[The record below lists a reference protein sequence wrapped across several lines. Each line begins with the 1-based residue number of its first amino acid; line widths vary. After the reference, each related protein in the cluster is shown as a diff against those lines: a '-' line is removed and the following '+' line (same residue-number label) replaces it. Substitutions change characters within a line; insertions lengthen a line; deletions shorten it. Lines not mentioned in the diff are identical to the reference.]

1 MKNVFN
7 IIKLIIIIFAII
19 FTFLAFDKHQ
29 GNSFYYIAFS
39 FLTNSLLIY
48 SLNNK
53 RLFFETFFAVLIW
66 LGFWFKYTMSLMF
79 RDGNLYDSGTPLNIV
94 NIDKALIP
102 SMVAIF
108 AIFLGYIIRQKFFSF
123 KINEQ
128 EQLSFFEKLYLN
140 NKKLIMFLF
149 ILSFS
154 IVAYF
159 NFHFNIYQKGF
170 IYPHNISSIVVNFI
184 KWMLLFG
191 LTSFSCFFVY
201 TEILRFKRFSLF
213 IILIAFTEVFISY
226 SSMLSRLLI
235 LAHAAIAY
243 SYCKYLDII
252 KNKLVF
258 FLFLFSLISTMF
270 LANNYFSNDY
280 RINYTINVSSYE
292 QYKDNYIE
300 KKKKLEKLLESK
312 NYTKEELS
320 EFEVKSKPSK
330 LNTSLSLII
339 NRWVGLE
346 SMLAIVSTDKLS
358 FDLLLES
365 FKEKKIID
373 SDTFYE
379 TTFYLNYDNDLVTP
393 NKGKNVMFGE
403 KRVLKGN
410 TLPGIITFLFYSG
423 SYYFLFISLMIIIL
437 IFSWLEITCLKISNN
452 NMIFAAFISYTT
464 AFRLFNFGYAPSD
477 SHLYLISIA
486 VSIFLMFILSNYKS
500 SFFNKLFK
508 LN

>member
-346 SMLAIVSTDKLS
+346 SMLAVVSTDKLS

-393 NKGKNVMFGE
+393 HHGKNVMFGE

-452 NMIFAAFISYTT
+452 NMIYAAFISFTT

>member
-66 LGFWFKYTMSLMF
+66 LGFWFKYTMSLIF

-108 AIFLGYIIRQKFFSF
+108 AIFFGYIIRQKFFSF

-346 SMLAIVSTDKLS
+346 SMLAVVSTDKLS

-393 NKGKNVMFGE
+393 HHGKNVMFGE

-486 VSIFLMFILSNYKS
+486 ASIFLMFILSNYKS

>member
-7 IIKLIIIIFAII
+7 TIKLILITFAIV
-19 FTFLAFDKHQ
+19 FTYLAFDKHQ
-29 GNSFYYIAFS
+29 GNSFYYLVFS
-39 FLTNSLLIY
+39 FLTNLLLIY

-53 RLFFETFFAVLIW
+53 KLFFETFFATLIW
-66 LGFWFKYTMSLMF
+66 LGFWFKYTMSLIF
-79 RDGNLYDSGTPLNIV
+79 RYGDLYDSGTPLNIV

-102 SMVAIF
+102 SMVAIS
-108 AIFLGYIIRQKFFSF
+108 AIFLGYIIRQKFFNLQITEL
-123 KINEQ
+123 KQ
-128 EQLSFFEKLYLN
+128 MSFFEKIYLN
-140 NKKLIMFLF
+140 NKKLIMFVF

-154 IVAYF
+154 AIAYF

-170 IYPHNISSIVVNFI
+170 IYPHNFSAIIVNFI

-191 LTSFSCFFVY
+191 LTTFSCFFVY
-201 TEILRFKRFSLF
+201 TEVLRFKKFSPF
-213 IILIAFTEVFISY
+213 VVVVAFTEIFISY

-243 SYCKYLDII
+243 SYCKYWHII
-252 KNKLVF
+252 KNKVSF
-258 FLFLFSLISTMF
+258 FLFLFSLIATMF
-270 LANNYFSNDY
+270 LVNNYFSNNY
-280 RINYTINVSSYE
+280 RINYAIDISSYD

-312 NYTKEELS
+312 NFTKEELL

-373 SDTFYE
+373 RDTFYE

-423 SYYFLFISLMIIIL
+423 NYYFLFISLIIVTL
-437 IFSWLEITCLKISNN
+437 IFCCLEIICLKTSNN
-452 NMIFAAFISYTT
+452 NMIYAAFISFTT

-477 SHLYLISIA
+477 SHLYLISITA
-486 VSIFLMFILSNYKS
+486 SIFLMFILSNYKS
-500 SFFNKLFK
+500 PFFDKIFR

>member
-346 SMLAIVSTDKLS
+346 SMLAVVSTDKLS

-393 NKGKNVMFGE
+393 HHGKNVMFGE

>member
-108 AIFLGYIIRQKFFSF
+108 AIFFGYIIRQKFFSF

-346 SMLAIVSTDKLS
+346 SMLAVVSTDKLS

-393 NKGKNVMFGE
+393 HHGKNVMFGE

>member
-243 SYCKYLDII
+243 SYCKYLGII

-346 SMLAIVSTDKLS
+346 SMLAVVSTDKLS

-393 NKGKNVMFGE
+393 HHGKNVMFGE

-452 NMIFAAFISYTT
+452 NMIYAAFISFTT

>member
-7 IIKLIIIIFAII
+7 TIKLILITFAIV
-19 FTFLAFDKHQ
+19 FTYLAFDKHQ
-29 GNSFYYIAFS
+29 GNSLFYLAFS

-48 SLNNK
+48 SLNIK
-53 RLFFETFFAVLIW
+53 RLFFETFFATLIW
-66 LGFWFKYTMSLMF
+66 LGFWFKYTMSLIF
-79 RDGNLYDSGTPLNIV
+79 RDGHLYDSGTPLNII

-102 SMVAIF
+102 SLVAIS
-108 AIFLGYIIRQKFFSF
+108 AVFLGYIIRHKFFNS

-128 EQLSFFEKLYLN
+128 KQISFFERLYLN
-140 NKKLIMFLF
+140 HKKLITFLF

-154 IVAYF
+154 FIAYL
-159 NFHFNIYQKGF
+159 NFHFNVYQKGF
-170 IYPHNISSIVVNFI
+170 IYPHEISLIIVNFI

-201 TEILRFKRFSLF
+201 TEVLRYKKFSPFVILV
-213 IILIAFTEVFISY
+213 AFTEVFVSY

-235 LAHAAIAY
+235 LAHAAIAF
-243 SYCKYLDII
+243 SYYKYLNMI
-252 KNKLVF
+252 KNKLAF
-258 FLFLFSLISTMF
+258 FLFLFSLIAVMF
-270 LANNYFSNDY
+270 LANNYFSNNF
-280 RINYTINVSSYE
+280 RINYAIEVSSYE

-312 NYTKEELS
+312 NYTKEELL

-423 SYYFLFISLMIIIL
+423 NYYFLFISLIIVTL
-437 IFSWLEITCLKISNN
+437 IFCCLEIICLKTSNN
-452 NMIFAAFISYTT
+452 NMIYAAFISFTT

-477 SHLYLISIA
+477 SHLYLISITA
-486 VSIFLMFILSNYKS
+486 SIFLMFILSNYKS
-500 SFFNKLFK
+500 SFFDKIFR

>member
-7 IIKLIIIIFAII
+7 TIKLIIIIFATV
-19 FTFLAFDKHQ
+19 FTYLAFEKHQ
-29 GNSFYYIAFS
+29 GNSLIYLAFS

-48 SLNNK
+48 SLHIK
-53 RLFFETFFAVLIW
+53 KLFFETFFASLIW
-66 LGFWFKYTMSLMF
+66 LGFWFKYTMSLIF
-79 RDGNLYDSGTPLNIV
+79 RDGHLYDSGTPFNIV

-102 SMVAIF
+102 SMVAIS
-108 AIFLGYIIRQKFFSF
+108 AIFLGYVIRQKFFNV
-123 KINEQ
+123 KIKEQ
-128 EQLSFFEKLYLN
+128 KQTSFFEKLYLN

-149 ILSFS
+149 VLSFS
-154 IVAYF
+154 FIAYL

-170 IYPHNISSIVVNFI
+170 LYPHEISSIIVNFI

-201 TEILRFKRFSLF
+201 TEVLRYKKFSPFVILV
-213 IILIAFTEVFISY
+213 AFTEVFVSY

-235 LAHAAIAY
+235 LAHAAIAF
-243 SYCKYLDII
+243 SYYKYLNMI
-252 KNKLVF
+252 KNKLAF
-258 FLFLFSLISTMF
+258 FLFLFSLIAVMF
-270 LANNYFSNDY
+270 LANNYFSNNF
-280 RINYTINVSSYE
+280 RINYAIEVSSYE

-312 NYTKEELS
+312 NYTKEELL

-423 SYYFLFISLMIIIL
+423 NYYFLFVSLLIITL
-437 IFSWLEITCLKISNN
+437 IFCWLEIICLKISNK
-452 NMIFAAFISYTT
+452 NMIFAAFISFTT

-486 VSIFLMFILSNYKS
+486 ASIFLMFVLSNYKS
-500 SFFNKLFK
+500 SFFNKLFN